1 MMKLGLSFGVLAAGV
16 VAGFGCSSD
25 GANSV
30 GGAGGAPFTNGVGG
44 APPVGATG
52 TGATIAG
59 AGAPPVGTGATGS
72 SGGGQAPVGG
82 AGVPGVGGSVIGAGG
97 SVVGTAGTGP
107 GGTAGAI
114 GAGGT
119 MSVGGAGGGM
129 GTAGGASG
137 GAGGAGGSG
146 PTLGHCDARM
156 QSADKPLLDA
166 CGDITGP
173 DGVNLKLG
181 PYGAIMD
188 RNVGKGFE
196 NTDPMDSCAGFA
208 SLFNE
213 PAATT
218 MQLLDVG
225 TQPCTA
231 TAPNTGKCVDFKLYT
246 VYRPVIWPSGP
257 IPVISWANGTCAQP
271 EGYGTL
277 LRYVAS
283 FGFFVVAANS
293 REVGTGKEP
302 LHALDFA
309 AAANADMSSP
319 YYGHLDLTKVG
330 VMGHSQGGQST
341 INAANDQRVKDVI
354 IFNGGNSASKPF
366 LAISGDMDITG
377 ATAAGMAAAVNAAPK
392 GAYLYYHNPS
402 GASTDSARGH
412 LVLMLTPG
420 RVTTPTLAWW
430 QMMFGTDP
438 NAKNQFVGSSCGL
451 CSSPSDY
458 NFGQHGL

>member
-1 MMKLGLSFGVLAAGV
+1 M
-16 VAGFGCSSD
+16 
-25 GANSV
+25 
-30 GGAGGAPFTNGVGG
+30 
-44 APPVGATG
+44 
-52 TGATIAG
+52 
-59 AGAPPVGTGATGS
+59 
-72 SGGGQAPVGG
+72 
-82 AGVPGVGGSVIGAGG
+82 
-97 SVVGTAGTGP
+97 
-107 GGTAGAI
+107 
-114 GAGGT
+114 
-119 MSVGGAGGGM
+119 
-129 GTAGGASG
+129 
-137 GAGGAGGSG
+137 
-146 PTLGHCDARM
+146 LGHCDART
-156 QSADKPLLDA
+156 QSSSKPLYDA

-196 NTDPMDSCAGFA
+196 NVDPMDSCAGFA

-213 PAATT
+213 PKATT
-218 MQLLDVG
+218 DQLLDVG
-225 TQPCTA
+225 TQPCNA
-231 TAPNTGKCVDFKLYT
+231 TAPNTGTCVDFKLYT
-246 VYRPVIWPSGP
+246 VYRPVNWPSGT
-257 IPVISWANGTCAQP
+257 IPVIAWANGTCAQP

-309 AAANADMSSP
+309 AAANADSSSP

-341 INAANDQRVKDVI
+341 IAAASDSRVKDVI
-354 IFNGGNSASKPF
+354 IFNYGPSASKPF
-366 LAISGDMDITG
+366 LAISGDMDVTG
-377 ATAAGMAAAVNAAPK
+377 ETAASMAAAVNAAPK
-392 GAYLYYHNPS
+392 GAYLYYHNPAGS
-402 GASTDSARGH
+402 PSDTAKGH

-430 QMMFGTDP
+430 QMVFGTDAS
-438 NAKNQFVGSSCGL
+438 AKNQFVGSSCGL

-458 NFGQHGL
+458 AFGEHGL